1 MKNTITETTRLLLQ
15 GKLTKEEADKI
26 LLDLHIVSI
35 SDDEIMKIAVD
46 KVSNNNYTW
55 NFDNIWDNRCIIHGN
70 RYCNIWNRYDVR
82 TANVN
87 DCRCTSFQ
95 KQKITLVNTTNIQFV
110 KWIFTLLFGN

>member
-15 GKLTKEEADKI
+15 GNLTKEEADKI

-55 NFDNIWDNRCIIHGN
+55 NFDYGVDM
-70 RYCNIWNRYDVR
+70 
-82 TANVN
+82 A
-87 DCRCTSFQ
+87 
-95 KQKITLVNTTNIQFV
+95 
-110 KWIFTLLFGN
+110 KWMRNKLLNH